1 MCGFGF
7 FLFLS
12 AVTKLLKRLMSSAGR
27 AFQPAEEELRFLGAA
42 DFGAMAAGLGAKAS
56 AGLPSRLKGCSKKRA
71 MESKCQAKQFK
82 HDEVFGAPVPAQN
95 KKTDVDLAFRPNVVL
110 RRRWKDR
117 FQPKIKGQM

>member
-1 MCGFGF
+1 MRVRVLPVLVGCHEA
-7 FLFLS
+7 LEALD
-12 AVTKLLKRLMSSAGR
+12 VLGR
-27 AFQPAEEELRFLGAA
+27 ESLPARGGGAPL
-42 DFGAMAAGLGAKAS
+42 AGLGAKAS

-82 HDEVFGAPVPAQN
+82 HDEKFGAPVPAQN